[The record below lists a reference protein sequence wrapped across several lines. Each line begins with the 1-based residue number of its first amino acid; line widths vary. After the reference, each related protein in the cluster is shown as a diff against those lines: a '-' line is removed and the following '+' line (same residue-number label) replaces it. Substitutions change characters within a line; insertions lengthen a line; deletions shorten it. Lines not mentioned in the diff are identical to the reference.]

1 MWKFSHSVDAEAITV
16 CGDWLAFPPH
26 AVEMVLR
33 QDEMLEEGRQLCH
46 FNCKFMA
53 TEQER
58 TCDSWRVNNS
68 PNRHS
73 IVNKRSSYRS
83 LLTKDHGRGD
93 DEHPKANSKRNR
105 NEWAFL
111 PVAPVSQCPPQTS
124 PFNSISLNHNEYN
137 KAMTRMWMVFPF
149 TATLSGPTQ
158 RSAHTLNEKPYS
170 KLDFS
175 VSFTKQPPNR
185 FRPPLTHSV
194 GYHRQNEQGRRR
206 RVVPAGTVEHKE
218 PTTGCGGECNPS

>member
-33 QDEMLEEGRQLCH
+33 QDEMLEKEEGRQLCH

-93 DEHPKANSKRNR
+93 DEPPKANSKRNR

-111 PVAPVSQCPPQTS
+111 PVAPVSKCPPQTS

-158 RSAHTLNEKPYS
+158 RTHIKWEAVLEIGFLRVIYKTTAKP
-170 KLDFS
+170 FS
-175 VSFTKQPPNR
+175 PPSNSLSWLSSPERTRAAAAGGSRRNR
-185 FRPPLTHSV
+185 RTQRTHNRMR
-194 GYHRQNEQGRRR
+194 GWM
-206 RVVPAGTVEHKE
+206 
-218 PTTGCGGECNPS
+218 